1 MSVKLNHKPYWACI
15 KTVLLST
22 FEDRKMGFAFGCALL
37 CLVIGIVSNI
47 CIPLVLK
54 KTIEVF
60 SSSSSLST
68 TLILLSYGLMWMI
81 SQASLHIR
89 ALFTYGI
96 EQRITYVLGVKILS
110 HLYSLSQSYFLN
122 QKPGALTNVIR
133 SAQQDVP
140 SLTLGI
146 FFHVIPTV
154 IEFLLVIGFI
164 SLFYPLIYSL
174 LLSCTLMTFFT
185 YTFLSMKTAL
195 ESRERANEVDR
206 NTDGIVTDWLSNHE
220 AIKVFGKGELAIQA
234 CQEQLRKRE
243 LSEVGFMRNF
253 SLVHL
258 GQSLILGLGLTSLTY
273 LVGQGVQNGELT
285 VGDFVLFNGYILQFI
300 LPISILGQVT
310 QDIKKA
316 LLDMK
321 GIIDILLTTSE
332 IKEVSNPKHLST
344 PHLQIKFENVSFSY
358 GERKILN
365 NLSFAIEAAET
376 VLIVGPTGMGK
387 STIAKL
393 LLRLYDPT
401 EGQIYFNKTNLK
413 HVSFS
418 SLSETI
424 GWVPQESYLLN
435 DTLKK
440 NLEFVRPGTSLRE
453 METALEQACLLEFV
467 KKLPEGL
474 NTPVGDRG
482 LKLSGGEKQ
491 RLALA
496 RLFLKNPKVGIFDEA
511 TSFLDRGTELR
522 IQENI
527 NHFLPGMTKI
537 IITHRPFMIDKA
549 DKMITLDKS
558 GSFQKTLDENSFLKN
573 KIMNIK

>member
-1 MSVKLNHKPYWACI
+1 M
-15 KTVLLST
+15 
-22 FEDRKMGFAFGCALL
+22 RFGLYCAVL
-37 CLVIGIVSNI
+37 CLIIGIVSNI
-47 CIPLVLK
+47 CIPLVFK

-60 SSSSSLST
+60 SSSSGLTT

-81 SQASLHIR
+81 SQATLHIR
-89 ALFTYGI
+89 VLFTYGI

-133 SAQQDVP
+133 RAQQDVP
-140 SLTLGI
+140 SLALGI

-164 SLFYPLIYSL
+164 SLFYPLIYSV
-174 LLSCTLMTFFT
+174 LLSCTLLAFFAYTFF
-185 YTFLSMKTAL
+185 SMKTAL
-195 ESRERANEVDR
+195 ESRERANEMDR

-220 AIKVFGKGELAIQA
+220 AIKVFGKRELAIRT
-234 CQEQLRKRE
+234 CEEQLKKRE

-285 VGDFVLFNGYILQFI
+285 IGDFVLFNGYILQFI

-332 IKEVSNPKHLST
+332 IKEVSNPEHLSS
-344 PHLQIKFENVSFSY
+344 PYLQIKFDEVSFSY

-365 NLSFAIEAAET
+365 NLSFAIEAGET

-401 EGQIYFNKTNLK
+401 EGHIQINKTNLK
-413 HVSFS
+413 HVSFQ

-440 NLEFVRPGTSLRE
+440 NLEFVRPGASLRE
-453 METALEQACLLEFV
+453 MQTALDQTCLLEFV

-474 NTPVGDRG
+474 NTPIGDRG

-496 RLFLKNPKVGIFDEA
+496 RLFLKNPKIGIFDEA

-527 NHFLPGMTKI
+527 NCFLPEMTKI

-549 DKMITLDKS
+549 DKIITLDKS
-558 GSFQKTLDENSFLKN
+558 GSFQKTLNEISFLKK
-573 KIMNIK
+573 KIMNINKKTTN